1 MEGSSSRHLS
11 GYLFGIAAFSL
22 FAIMPLYLQWL
33 EPLSGYTVLC
43 QRILWS
49 CIILIF
55 ALGISGKLPTHLQP
69 LKSIKAWP
77 GLLAGSVLIGFQWG
91 VFVWAPLNGQTLDLS
106 LGYFLM
112 PIFMVL
118 IGRLFLNEKLRP
130 LQWAAIVFSVLGVAL
145 AYLNSNGLSWVVVII
160 VVGYPLYLTLRRYQ
174 SLPTFSAFLLEN
186 LILLPFAIVGL
197 MVFGDLDGSSLSQ
210 PFDYELNWTLLFLGV
225 AVLGSIPMLCF
236 IAANNRLPM
245 SSLGLLSYLEPTL
258 IFLAAYIILGEK
270 VKDHE
275 LLIYIP
281 VAIALMLTLIDGLL
295 LQAQKKG

>member
-1 MEGSSSRHLS
+1 MEGSSSRMLS
-11 GYLFGIAAFSL
+11 GYLFGIAAFSV
-22 FAIMPLYLQWL
+22 FAIMPVYLQWL

-49 CIILIF
+49 SIILIF
-55 ALGISGKLPTHLQP
+55 VLGISGKLQAHLQP
-69 LKSIKAWP
+69 LKNIKAWP
-77 GLLAGSVLIGFQWG
+77 GLLTGSVLIGLQWG

-118 IGRLFLNEKLRP
+118 IGRLFFNEKLRP

-145 AYLNSNGLSWVVVII
+145 VYLNSNGLSWVVVII

-186 LILLPFAIVGL
+186 LILLPFAMVGL
-197 MVFGDLDGSSLSQ
+197 MVFADLDGSSLSH

-258 IFLAAYIILGEK
+258 IFLAAYIILDEK
-270 VKDHE
+270 VEGHE

-281 VAIALMLTLIDGLL
+281 VAIALLLTLIDGLL
-295 LQAQKKG
+295 LQTQKKG